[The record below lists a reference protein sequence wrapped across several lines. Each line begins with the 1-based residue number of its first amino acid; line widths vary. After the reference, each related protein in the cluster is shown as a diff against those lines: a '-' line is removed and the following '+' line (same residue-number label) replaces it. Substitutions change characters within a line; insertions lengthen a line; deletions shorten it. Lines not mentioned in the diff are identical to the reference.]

1 MTVAQLQYVNQIDKT
16 TPDTIERLGWIV
28 CHLFGKTEEQVNSM
42 NEGKFFK
49 LVAKVE
55 RMMAAKPSRLRKV
68 VLQTDATKI
77 TLGQFIECQHWL
89 KNDLIQVLDLV
100 AASIKIKRTDHAA
113 DALKMKGKPFTL
125 VLPKVNEFVLSMNS
139 LIKSYSGLFEI
150 DDEEEA
156 EERQPENVHPFLQQ
170 YSWLFSA
177 KELADYNR
185 ISLNESYDLPI
196 LEAFNGLAY
205 LKSKAAYEKWKSKK

>member
-28 CHLFGKTEEQVNSM
+28 CHLFGLSEDRVNRM

-55 RMMAAKPSRLRKV
+55 RMMAAKPSRLRRV

-100 AASIKIKRTDHAA
+100 AASIKIKRTDHAT

-139 LIKSYSGLFEI
+139 LIKNYSELFEI
-150 DDEEEA
+150 YDDEEA
-156 EERQPENVHPFLQQ
+156 EERQPENVHPFMQQ
-170 YSWLFSA
+170 YSWLYSA
-177 KELADYNR
+177 SEIAAYEGIPLDKA
-185 ISLNESYDLPI
+185 YDLPV
-196 LEAFNGLAY
+196 LQAFNGLAY
-205 LKSKAAYEKWKSKK
+205 LKSKAAYEKWKAKK